1 MGFRNVDKVGESF
14 TKHVAQMCAENQ
26 LPVIS
31 GGARGGVDQTS
42 MNAVLESGGKSVGV
56 LADSLLKKS
65 LERSTRHAIS
75 DERLLLISPYNPSA
89 GFNVGNAMGRNKHNL
104 CFV

>member
-31 GGARGGVDQTS
+31 GGARGG
-42 MNAVLESGGKSVGV
+42 
-56 LADSLLKKS
+56 
-65 LERSTRHAIS
+65 
-75 DERLLLISPYNPSA
+75 
-89 GFNVGNAMGRNKHNL
+89 
-104 CFV
+104 